1 MWLISFLH
9 STELSTGDPPRPFSQ
24 TTCNTTT
31 DHWLKNPCFRELL
44 QGNVKG
50 HSTHNVE
57 STSTRVTTCSSLQGG
72 TRGMFLRDK
81 GGRRQ
86 PPDRLPMYLISL
98 CTLYLLY
105 AHYIY
110 IIIYYYILCATYFM
124 LLSIT
129 VAEWC

>member
-1 MWLISFLH
+1 
-9 STELSTGDPPRPFSQ
+9 
-24 TTCNTTT
+24 
-31 DHWLKNPCFRELL
+31 
-44 QGNVKG
+44 
-50 HSTHNVE
+50 
-57 STSTRVTTCSSLQGG
+57 
-72 TRGMFLRDK
+72 MFLRDK

-129 VAEWC
+129 VAEWCYKDFQLGVTQVNKGK